1 MAAKPPTTIQRRIV
15 VAAGICVLAFS
26 IIGIRLVDLALL
38 KSRESVAVAG
48 NGAGT
53 EIVRADIVDRNGRL
67 LARDL
72 PVYDLY
78 VRPHV
83 FWDKAEAAH
92 GLAQVTGVSEAR
104 LARAFAGKHNYVLVA
119 SQITP
124 ETRDRVMSL
133 GLPGMEFEPS
143 TKRFYPEGD
152 ASQVIGMTQA
162 VSGGR
167 GIAGIEKG
175 LNAQLAAGKRVQ
187 LSLDTRVQYALLHS
201 LEMTRAKYN
210 AKAAGGIV
218 LNVNTGEILA
228 MASQQDPKAPDYNP
242 TRNIMAANDYELGS
256 VFKIFAF
263 ALALED
269 HRITFDTTFPV
280 GSGFKVGK
288 YTIHDAERMP
298 AVMAAKDILAESSN
312 AGTAQIALLSGPDRQ
327 RAWLKSLGLLASTR
341 TEIPE
346 RARPL
351 YPSNWGQVETA
362 TIGFGHG
369 ISVTPLAFV
378 TAAATVVNGGRR
390 IQPTFLKQDGDRRG
404 DQVLKPETSLKMRE
418 LLRYVVTDGTGKNA
432 DIPGYDVGGK
442 TGSAEK
448 NAGGRYIA
456 HKLLT
461 SFCAVFPI
469 DNPRYLVFV
478 MLDEPHGESAVMALA
493 GHTAAPLA
501 GDVIAHIAPML
512 EMPNTAA
519 VPVPG
524 KGNS

>member
-1 MAAKPPTTIQRRIV
+1 MAAKPPTAIQRRIV

-26 IIGIRLVDLALL
+26 TIGLRLVDLALL
-38 KSRESVAVAG
+38 KGRQASSTAERSA
-48 NGAGT
+48 
-53 EIVRADIVDRNGRL
+53 IVRADILDRNGRL

-72 PVYDLY
+72 PVYDVY
-78 VRPHV
+78 AHPRD
-83 FWDKAEAAH
+83 FWDKAEAAR
-92 GLAQVTGVSEAR
+92 GLARVTGASETR
-104 LARAFAGKHNYVLVA
+104 LMRAFAGKHNYVLVA
-119 SQITP
+119 KQVTP
-124 ETRDRVMSL
+124 VTREKVMHL
-133 GLPGMEFEPS
+133 GLPGMEFQPS

-162 VSGGR
+162 GDGGS

-175 LNAQLAAGKRVQ
+175 LNAQLAAGKSER
-187 LSLDTRVQYALLHS
+187 LSLDMRIQYALLHS
-201 LEMTRAKYN
+201 LEAAREKYS
-210 AKAAGGIV
+210 AKAVGGIV

-228 MASQQDPKAPDYNP
+228 MASQEDPKRPDYNP
-242 TRNIMAANDYELGS
+242 RRNIMAANDYELGS

-263 ALALED
+263 ALGLED
-269 HRITFDTTFPV
+269 HTITFDTTFPV
-280 GSGFKVGK
+280 GAGFKIGR
-288 YTIHDAERMP
+288 YTIHDAEHMP

-312 AGTAQIALLSGPDRQ
+312 AGTAQIALRSGPVRQ
-327 RAWLKSLGLLASTR
+327 RAWLQNLGLLQSTH

-378 TAAATVVNGGRR
+378 TAVAAVVNGGRR

-404 DQVLKPETSLKMRE
+404 AQILKPETSLLMRE
-418 LLRYVVTDGTGKNA
+418 LLRYVVTNGTGKNA
-432 DIPGYDVGGK
+432 NVPGYDVGGK

-448 NAGGRYIA
+448 NDHGRYIA

>member
-15 VAAGICVLAFS
+15 VAAGICVLAFTV
-26 IIGIRLVDLALL
+26 IGIRLVDLGLL
-38 KSRESVAVAG
+38 KVHANVH
-48 NGAGT
+48 GT
-53 EIVRADIVDRNGRL
+53 AADAAADIVRGDIVDRNGRL

-83 FWDKAEAAH
+83 FWDKAEAARD
-92 GLAQVTGVSEAR
+92 LAAATHVSEAR
-104 LARAFAGKHNYVLVA
+104 LLHAFNGKHNYVLVA
-119 SQITP
+119 SQLTP
-124 ETRDRVMSL
+124 LTRDKVMSL

-152 ASQVIGMTQA
+152 ASQVIGLTQA
-162 VSGGR
+162 TSDGH
-167 GIAGIEKG
+167 GISGIEKG
-175 LNAQLAAGKRVQ
+175 LNARLAAGKRVQ
-187 LSLDTRVQYALLHS
+187 LSLDMRIQYALLRS
-201 LEMTRAKYN
+201 LDATREKYS
-210 AKAAGGIV
+210 ARAAGGIV
-218 LNVNTGEILA
+218 LNVNTGEVLA
-228 MASQQDPKAPDYNP
+228 MASQQDPKNKDYNP

-256 VFKIFAF
+256 VFKVLAF

-269 HRITFDTTFPV
+269 HTITFDTTFPI
-280 GSGFKVGK
+280 GSGFRIGK
-288 YTIHDAERMP
+288 FTIHDAEHMP

-312 AGTAQIALLSGPDRQ
+312 AGTAQIALRSGPERQ
-327 RAWLKSLGLLASTR
+327 KQWLQDLGLLQSIR

-378 TAAATVVNGGRR
+378 TAAAMIVNGGRR
-390 IQPTFLKQDGDRRG
+390 IRPTFLKQDGDRRG
-404 DQVLKPETSLKMRE
+404 EQVLKPETSEKMRE
-418 LLRYVVTDGTGKNA
+418 LLRYVVTNGTGKNA
-432 DIPGYDVGGK
+432 DVPGYDVGGK

-448 NAGGRYIA
+448 NDRGRYIA

-478 MLDEPHGESAVMALA
+478 MLDEPHGETAVMALA

-512 EMPNTAA
+512 EMPKTAA

>member
-1 MAAKPPTTIQRRIV
+1 MRIQY
-15 VAAGICVLAFS
+15 
-26 IIGIRLVDLALL
+26 
-38 KSRESVAVAG
+38 
-48 NGAGT
+48 T
-53 EIVRADIVDRNGRL
+53 
-67 LARDL
+67 
-72 PVYDLY
+72 
-78 VRPHV
+78 
-83 FWDKAEAAH
+83 
-92 GLAQVTGVSEAR
+92 
-104 LARAFAGKHNYVLVA
+104 
-119 SQITP
+119 
-124 ETRDRVMSL
+124 
-133 GLPGMEFEPS
+133 
-143 TKRFYPEGD
+143 
-152 ASQVIGMTQA
+152 
-162 VSGGR
+162 
-167 GIAGIEKG
+167 
-175 LNAQLAAGKRVQ
+175 
-187 LSLDTRVQYALLHS
+187 LLHS
-201 LEMTRAKYN
+201 LDVTRAKYS

-218 LNVNTGEILA
+218 LNVNTGEVLA
-228 MASQQDPKAPDYNP
+228 MASLQDPKRAGYDP

-269 HRITFDTTFPV
+269 HTITFDTTFPV
-280 GSGFKVGK
+280 GSGFKIGRF
-288 YTIHDAERMP
+288 TIHDAEHMP
-298 AVMAAKDILAESSN
+298 AVMMAKDILAESSN
-312 AGTAQIALLSGPDRQ
+312 AGTAQIALRSGPQRQ
-327 RAWLKSLGLLASTR
+327 RAWLQNLGLLQSVR

-378 TAAATVVNGGRR
+378 TAAAEIVNGGRR
-390 IQPTFLKQDGDRRG
+390 IRPTFLKQTGDRRG
-404 DQVLKPETSLKMRE
+404 EQILKPETSLRMRE
-418 LLRYVVTDGTGKNA
+418 LLRYVVTNGTGRNA
-432 DIPGYDVGGK
+432 DVPGYDVGGK

-448 NAGGRYIA
+448 NEGGRYIA

-512 EMPNTAA
+512 EMPPSAV
-519 VPVPG
+519 VPVPA

>member
-15 VAAGICVLAFS
+15 VAAGICVLAFTFV
-26 IIGIRLVDLALL
+26 GIRLVDLALL
-38 KSRESVAVAG
+38 KGRQTGPASVAENAAV
-48 NGAGT
+48 
-53 EIVRADIVDRNGRL
+53 VRADIVDRNGRL

-72 PVYDLY
+72 PVFDLY
-78 VRPHV
+78 AQPAD
-83 FWDKAEAAH
+83 FWDKTGAAR
-92 GLAQVTGVSEAR
+92 GLARVAGVSEAR
-104 LARAFAGKHNYVLVA
+104 LARAFAGKHRYVLVA
-119 SQITP
+119 KQITP
-124 ETRDRVMSL
+124 VTRDNVMRL
-133 GLPGMEFEPS
+133 GLPGLEFQPS

-152 ASQVIGMTQA
+152 ARQVIGMTQA

-175 LNAQLAAGKRVQ
+175 LNAQLAAGKPAQ
-187 LSLDTRVQYALLHS
+187 LSLDMRIQYALLHS
-201 LEMTRAKYN
+201 LEATQAKYN

-228 MASQQDPKAPDYNP
+228 MASLQDPKRAGYDP

-256 VFKIFAF
+256 VFKVLAF
-263 ALALED
+263 ALALQD
-269 HRITFDTTFPV
+269 HTITFDTMFPV
-280 GSGFKVGK
+280 GPGFKIGK
-288 YTIHDAERMP
+288 FTIHDAERMP

-312 AGTAQIALLSGPDRQ
+312 AGTAQIALRSGPERQ
-327 RAWLKSLGLLASTR
+327 KQWLQNLGLLQATH

-351 YPSNWGQVETA
+351 YPTNWGQVETA

-378 TAAATVVNGGRR
+378 SAVAAVVNGGRR

-404 DQVLKPETSLKMRE
+404 AQILSPETSLKMRE
-418 LLRYVVTDGTGKNA
+418 LLRYVVTNGTGKNA
-432 DIPGYDVGGK
+432 DVPGYDVGGK

-448 NAGGRYIA
+448 NDHGRYIA

-461 SFCAVFPI
+461 SFCAVFPV

-512 EMPNTAA
+512 EMPKTAAA
-519 VPVPG
+519 VPIPG

>member
-15 VAAGICVLAFS
+15 VAAGICVLAFTF
-26 IIGIRLVDLALL
+26 IGLRLVDLGLL
-38 KSRESVAVAG
+38 KARDHGHGYAAG
-48 NGAGT
+48 
-53 EIVRADIVDRNGRL
+53 EDEVVRADIVDRNGRL

-72 PVYDLY
+72 PVFDLY

-83 FWDKAEAAH
+83 FWDKAEAARD
-92 GLAQVTGVSEAR
+92 LAVATHVSERR
-104 LARAFAGKHNYVLVA
+104 LLRAFNGKHNYVLVA
-119 SQITP
+119 RQITP
-124 ETRDRVMSL
+124 RTRDKVMSI

-162 VSGGR
+162 VSDGR
-167 GIAGIEKG
+167 GISGIEKG
-175 LNAQLAAGKRVQ
+175 LNAELAAGRKVQ
-187 LSLDTRVQYALLHS
+187 LSLDMRIQYALLHS
-201 LEMTRAKYN
+201 LDITRTKYD

-218 LNVNTGEILA
+218 MNVNTGEILA
-228 MASQQDPKAPDYNP
+228 MASLQDPKSPDYNP
-242 TRNIMAANDYELGS
+242 ARNIMAANDYELGS

-263 ALALED
+263 ALALQD
-269 HRITFDTTFPV
+269 HTITFDTTFPV
-280 GSGFKVGK
+280 GAGFKIGR
-288 YTIHDAERMP
+288 YTIHDAEHMP

-312 AGTAQIALLSGPDRQ
+312 AGTAQIALRSGPERQ
-327 RAWLKSLGLLASTR
+327 RQWMQSLGLLQAVR

-378 TAAATVVNGGRR
+378 TAAATIVNGGRR
-390 IQPTFLKQDGDRRG
+390 IEPTFLKQSVDRRG
-404 DQVLKPETSLKMRE
+404 AQVLSYETSVKMRE
-418 LLRYVVTDGTGKNA
+418 LLRYVVTNGTGKNA
-432 DIPGYDVGGK
+432 DVPGYDVGGK

-448 NAGGRYIA
+448 NQHGRYIA

-461 SFCAVFPI
+461 SFCAVFPV

-478 MLDEPHGESAVMALA
+478 MLDEPHGETAVMALA